1 MPPAASSHGPVRSFD
16 VSGRDVVTTEA
27 GARAHRL
34 LVEHRSRL
42 ERRLYTPRPGVWCLV
57 GNGLSNQ
64 TFVEGPDGLIAID
77 TGESVQEMRAA
88 LREVRALTDRPVV
101 AVMYTHFHY
110 VGGTRAVFEDAGQ
123 PLPVFAHERVVTNLQ
138 RVAELVGPAYGRG
151 LVEQFGINL
160 PSEGQDG
167 LVHAGLGLEF
177 RLPEHAP
184 FTPGFEPPT
193 ITTAAP
199 VVWRI
204 AGLEVHVTPAPSD
217 ADDSLTIWFPELG
230 LAVQNIVW
238 PALFN
243 VFAIRGEEY
252 RDPRVLLAGID
263 HLRSLGA
270 EDMLGAHGP
279 PMQGRAQIAAR
290 VLRYRDSIQ
299 FLWDQTVRGMNRGW
313 TSDELA
319 ARVRLPDLFDDDFIT
334 SERYGVAEH
343 HVRQIYNGLKGWF
356 DGDPAKLFVTPP
368 AERALRLIRGFG
380 GYGPVRTQI
389 AEALAA
395 DDLRWAIELASWLVK
410 APAADPATDPG
421 EAASDRQRLA
431 DCLRLLAQRTPAA
444 NIRNWALT
452 SARDLEGLDSLARY
466 RTHRFRREAVIADPV
481 RSVERLR
488 VLLDPDKALGIDC
501 HIRLDFGAA
510 GATGLHVRNCVACP
524 TDGADADSLVSV
536 TPEAWADLLTG
547 RTDPEDLLAAGP
559 PLITGD
565 ATAIRDVLSCF
576 ELAGPQR
583 EVRR

>member
-1 MPPAASSHGPVRSFD
+1 MPPSAPSAGPVRSFD

-42 ERRLYTPRPGVWCLV
+42 ERRLYAPRPGVWCLV

-77 TGESVQEMRAA
+77 TGESVEEMRAA
-88 LREVRALTDRPVV
+88 LRELRTLTDRPVV

-110 VGGTRAVFEDAGQ
+110 VGGTRAVFEDAGRS
-123 PLPVFAHERVVTNLQ
+123 LPVFAHERVVTNLQ

-151 LVEQFGINL
+151 LIEQFGINL
-160 PSEGQDG
+160 PADGPDG

-193 ITTAAP
+193 ITTGTA

-230 LAVQNIVW
+230 VAVQNIVW

-263 HLRSLGA
+263 HLRSLRA
-270 EDMLGAHGP
+270 DYMLGAHGP
-279 PMQGRAQIAAR
+279 PMQGGAEIAAR

-319 ARVRLPDLFDDDFIT
+319 ARVRLPDLFDEDFIT

-343 HVRQIYNGLKGWF
+343 HVRQIHNGLKGWF

-368 AERALRLIRGFG
+368 AERALRLIKGFG
-380 GYGPVRTQI
+380 GYDVVRKQI
-389 AEALAA
+389 AEALGA

-410 APAADPATDPG
+410 APAPDRS
-421 EAASDRQRLA
+421 EAAGDRQALA

-452 SARDLEGLDSLARY
+452 TARDLEGVASLARY
-466 RTHRFRREAVIADPV
+466 RTHRLRREAVIADPV

-488 VLLDPDKALGIDC
+488 VMLDPDRALGWDH

-510 GATGLHVRNCVACP
+510 GAAGLHLRNCVACP
-524 TDGADADSLVSV
+524 TDGVDPDSILSVSAAV
-536 TPEAWADLLTG
+536 WADLLTG
-547 RTDPEDLLAAGP
+547 RIAPEGLLAAGAS
-559 PLITGD
+559 LITGD
-565 ATAIRDVLSCF
+565 AEAVAGVLSCF
-576 ELAGPQR
+576 ELASAQK
-583 EVRR
+583 EVLR